1 MSPVRFLGAALHEP
15 GWGGTSIASRAP
27 VPVSLSPFIS
37 VSRSLSLSLA
47 LSLHISLSARAR
59 PPGQEIYVCKS
70 TDNLRLA
77 QQNLLP
83 TCCTIACMVHSRGNF
98 RHPEAINTCTGIKGL
113 SSGGPGLAPPNPHPP
128 PPPPPPPPWPQPPNP
143 NPELQPIAQFA
154 NADPWHNSPTQT
166 FWLATTARRL
176 AGQGAGREEKGQSAV
191 EPTRQT
197 PRSQPLD
204 FQSKVLGGYADLA
217 GDHGHSCPEHVASC
231 LRLQAVA
238 FVV

>member
-1 MSPVRFLGAALHEP
+1 MYAKVLITCVWRSKISFPRAVLLLVWSIRVAIFDTQKQSTLARGSRCSALGAPAL
-15 GWGGTSIASRAP
+15 
-27 VPVSLSPFIS
+27 
-37 VSRSLSLSLA
+37 
-47 LSLHISLSARAR
+47 
-59 PPGQEIYVCKS
+59 
-70 TDNLRLA
+70 
-77 QQNLLP
+77 
-83 TCCTIACMVHSRGNF
+83 
-98 RHPEAINTCTGIKGL
+98 
-113 SSGGPGLAPPNPHPP
+113 PP
-128 PPPPPPPPWPQPPNP
+128 PTHSAASPPPPPPPWPQPPNP

-197 PRSQPLD
+197 PHSQPLD

-238 FVV
+238 LVVQGLGLRV